1 VITLIPW
8 TQREFNFDQPLG
20 IFPAIVERLRGT
32 PVRPLEIIAGVS
44 EEVLSRRFNGKWAG
58 KEHLGHL
65 ADLDALD
72 HARLKEFLNGSAIMS
87 PADMR
92 NRATEEA
99 RHRDKPV
106 GEILLPMR
114 TGRLALV
121 SKLEQLTDKQ
131 VAQTMLHPRLQKQMR
146 LVDWV
151 WFIAEHDDHHLAHT
165 RRCIL
170 QQIGR

>member
-1 VITLIPW
+1 VSSISISLS
-8 TQREFNFDQPLG
+8 ESS
-20 IFPAIVERLRGT
+20 
-32 PVRPLEIIAGVS
+32 RPLWSACAAHQCALWRSLRECRKKFSDRV
-44 EEVLSRRFNGKWAG
+44 NGKWAG

-121 SKLEQLTDKQ
+121 SKLEQLTDEQ
-131 VAQTMLHPRLQKQMR
+131 VALAMLHPRLQKRMR
-146 LVDWV
+146 LVDWI